1 MCAKVGSGPKAAMTT
16 TVASS
21 AQLQCETTASSHY
34 SCARPS
40 GTSLRGSFFF
50 NFWLISQKTPRSK
63 PRYTSVEPCLIQSV
77 DCFMDARVKSG
88 DQTSGATKK
97 DAIMAAKPK
106 ITIKRLTPQPTF
118 VNISQHSLVRRSFAI
133 TSAVPARRFCTDAD
147 AAASM
152 NDRIGEAAFASDRMN
167 GGKGPKAR
175 ARLNYWD
182 GSEAR
187 PSALIK
193 AQAAL
198 SIRRNQEPSP
208 RALFAS
214 RPPNFVALVS
224 VACGQLVAD
233 TPVVKAIIISPNIST
248 LYFYIY
254 ISDDI

>member
-1 MCAKVGSGPKAAMTT
+1 MLSDFGLIPSFAARSRDDRKGPKAAMTT

-21 AQLQCETTASSHY
+21 AQLQCETTAPSHSSY
-34 SCARPS
+34 ARPS
-40 GTSLRGSFFF
+40 GTSLRGPFS
-50 NFWLISQKTPRSK
+50 NFRLISQRTPRSK

-106 ITIKRLTPQPTF
+106 ITVKRLTPQPTF

-152 NDRIGEAAFASDRMN
+152 NDRIGETAFASDRMN

-187 PSALIK
+187 PSVLIK

-198 SIRRNQEPSP
+198 SSRRNQEPSP
-208 RALFAS
+208 RALLAS
-214 RPPNFVALVS
+214 RPLNSRRWRAWH
-224 VACGQLVAD
+224 
-233 TPVVKAIIISPNIST
+233 VVNWWPIPR
-248 LYFYIY
+248 
-254 ISDDI
+254 